1 MYWETLPGWVWL
13 IYYFVII
20 LTLVLAIRS
29 ILKNKMRRL
38 SFVVVLFSISVPIL
52 LFINSIERDKDVT
65 EFDHFVVVAEL
76 QAGTVWTIFSM
87 LGYGVI
93 LVWWLLLPFIRS
105 KRLAR

>member
-20 LTLVLAIRS
+20 LTLVLAIHS

-38 SFVVVLFSISVPIL
+38 SFAVVLFSISVPIL

-65 EFDHFVVVAEL
+65 EFDHFVAEL
-76 QAGTVWTIFSM
+76 QAGTVWTIFSI

-93 LVWWLLLPFIRS
+93 LAWYLLLPFIRR